1 MRTSEFLLAARLDS
15 PVLAAWV
22 EAGWLLP
29 RQEEDTA
36 DFSDVDLARARLI
49 HDLKQDMGVNEEAI
63 PIVLDLL
70 DQVHGLRQ
78 MLRDLAAA
86 VLRSRKKP
94 GSGSLPRS
102 APPHPCGAVGLC
114 HAGGSLLDVS
124 RRCSRGYEENQLRRI
139 SVPARGHTSGDLALS
154 PVHTELS

>member
-1 MRTSEFLLAARLDS
+1 MRTSEFLLAARLDA
-15 PVLAAWV
+15 PALAAWV

-49 HDLKQDMGVNEEAI
+49 HDLQQDMGVNEEAI
-63 PIVLDLL
+63 PIVLDLI
-70 DQVHGLRQ
+70 DQMHGLRQ

-86 VLRSRKKP
+86 VLRSRKTP

-102 APPHPCGAVGLC
+102 APPHSCG
-114 HAGGSLLDVS
+114 
-124 RRCSRGYEENQLRRI
+124 R
-139 SVPARGHTSGDLALS
+139 
-154 PVHTELS
+154 

>member
-1 MRTSEFLLAARLDS
+1 MRTSEFLLAARLDA
-15 PVLAAWV
+15 PALAAWV

-49 HDLKQDMGVNEEAI
+49 RDLQRDMGVNEEAI

-78 MLRDLAAA
+78 LLRDLAAA
-86 VLRSRKKP
+86 VVAQPEDTRQRIVAEIRAAASVRAV
-94 GSGSLPRS
+94 
-102 APPHPCGAVGLC
+102 APAREG
-114 HAGGSLLDVS
+114 AGGASDGNI
-124 RRCSRGYEENQLRRI
+124 R
-139 SVPARGHTSGDLALS
+139 
-154 PVHTELS
+154 

>member
-1 MRTSEFLLAARLDS
+1 MRTSEFLLAARLDA
-15 PVLAAWV
+15 PALAAWV

-49 HDLKQDMGVNEEAI
+49 HDLQQDMGVNEEAI

-86 VLRSRKKP
+86 VLRSRKTP

-102 APPHPCGAVGLC
+102 APPHPCGRRAPRANPRRHESAV
-114 HAGGSLLDVS
+114 
-124 RRCSRGYEENQLRRI
+124 
-139 SVPARGHTSGDLALS
+139 
-154 PVHTELS
+154 